1 MGLVGLTSRVISN
14 ILSYSPQSSYGSRLE
29 TFTIDLRKNW
39 WFILIPMIGLNEP
52 EKDGYET

>member
-1 MGLVGLTSRVISN
+1 MGLDGLTSPVISN

-29 TFTIDLRKNW
+29 TFTIDLTQNW

-52 EKDGYET
+52 ERDGYET